1 MVKVGFIVEG
11 ASERI
16 VVESEMFRHLCRL
29 AGFELVTPVVDAQ
42 GGGNLLPQNIDA
54 FISRLENADAQHIF
68 VLTDLEDEASVTD
81 VRDRISDARINTTF
95 VAVKALEAWYLADTK
110 AMNNW
115 LGISNF
121 YEENPEAT
129 ADKPWN
135 RLKEIAA
142 DLGKRG
148 PGNKVAFTKKLVKH
162 WEFSLE
168 RAASHPNCPSAKEL
182 VEYFSQVAE
191 SETT

>member
-168 RAASHPNCPSAKEL
+168 RAASHPNCPRSLRGRSPFLA
-182 VEYFSQVAE
+182 
-191 SETT
+191 

>member
-95 VAVKALEAWYLADTK
+95 DAVKALEAWYLADTK

-121 YEENPEAT
+121 YEENPAAT

-191 SETT
+191 S

>member
-191 SETT
+191 S